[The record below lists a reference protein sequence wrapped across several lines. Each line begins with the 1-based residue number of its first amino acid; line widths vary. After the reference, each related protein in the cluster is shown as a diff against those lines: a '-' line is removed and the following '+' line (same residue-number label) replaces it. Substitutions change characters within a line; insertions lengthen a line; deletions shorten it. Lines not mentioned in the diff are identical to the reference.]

1 MIGEHFGNSQEQD
14 SATGCTQLTGKTH
27 MGQTL
32 PPQKRAEG
40 CIGLKYIES
49 IFIDTEIPMWTLL
62 QKGI

>member
-32 PPQKRAEG
+32 PPQKGLGLYCR
-40 CIGLKYIES
+40 IGLKYIES
-49 IFIDTEIPMWTLL
+49 IFIDTEVPM
-62 QKGI
+62 